1 MSWHITLFPLCS
13 SLWFRDT
20 GKAANCQILGEG
32 VGAYYYEGTEPVRRA
47 GIVTVSLFRSFGILQ
62 RDCPLSGG
70 WGSAHCTNYR
80 GNEVSL
86 PRLEGLSNSR
96 EVLLSTSILP
106 SEGGNVSVEQIHGA
120 CLAAMGDIASNSYPI
135 LPLTAQVDLPT
146 PVNTGHRLL
155 DAEERQ
161 AFERAWKGPR
171 RHVGAQAFPR
181 YQGWQ
186 PGHNTSPN
194 YQRYPS
200 VKPSNGLFF
209 DGSRVQ
215 VSWSSGGCNVVARAF
230 AKSCN
235 PCGVKTSKVLGRSW
249 RSTKST
255 SFSASRFLDART
267 SWHSTRI

>member
-1 MSWHITLFPLCS
+1 MFLLSLISWHWEGRELPNLGGRRGGI
-13 SLWFRDT
+13 LWRNLWD
-20 GKAANCQILGEG
+20 G
-32 VGAYYYEGTEPVRRA
+32 A
-47 GIVTVSLFRSFGILQ
+47 GIVTVSLFRCFGILR

-86 PRLEGLSNSR
+86 PRLEGLSNSP

-106 SEGGNVSVEQIHGA
+106 REGGNVSVEQIHGA

-146 PVNTGHRLL
+146 PINTGHRLL

-161 AFERAWKGPR
+161 AFEKAWKGPH

-181 YQGWQ
+181 HQRWQ

-194 YQRYPS
+194 YQGYPPF
-200 VKPSNGLFF
+200 KPSNSLLFRWIS
-209 DGSRVQ
+209 GPSLMVIGWLQGGGTCLRQ
-215 VSWSSGGCNVVARAF
+215 ELQPLWSQN
-230 AKSCN
+230 
-235 PCGVKTSKVLGRSW
+235 L
-249 RSTKST
+249 
-255 SFSASRFLDART
+255 
-267 SWHSTRI
+267 